1 MKRTAIYF
9 AVLFWSL
16 KMAYITIE
24 EIKTRISEK
33 ELKQLTAS
41 SHAETIDDSVIEKAI
56 NKAEGE
62 INSYCAKKYV
72 TPFSSVPEF
81 IKEYCFDLTRI
92 YLKER
97 KTGELSEND
106 NAKLKMIISELRA
119 ISRGEK
125 IVPGASSIESP
136 KRTGE
141 LPQFTGSVRKWT
153 DVGMVRF

>member
-1 MKRTAIYF
+1 
-9 AVLFWSL
+9 
-16 KMAYITIE
+16 MAYITID
-24 EIKTRISEK
+24 EIKERINEK
-33 ELKQLTAS
+33 FLKQLTAS
-41 SHAETIDDSVIEKAI
+41 SHAEETDDSLIEKAI

-62 INSYCAKKYV
+62 INAYCAKKYI

-81 IKEYCFDLTRI
+81 IKEYCFDLTII

-97 KTGELSEND
+97 KSEKGLSDKDTE
-106 NAKLKMIISELRA
+106 KQKMIISELRA

-141 LPQFTGSVRKWT
+141 LPQFTGSARKWT
-153 DVGMVRF
+153 DAGLVRF